1 MKNKQRALIICL
13 LLVLLLSASFF
24 RIKYIN
30 RNNAKYEVN
39 EIYINPSEEKFKI
52 DGVEYSL
59 KGITKIVEAYND
71 DAEQM
76 YVTTSLAFEL
86 KNVSQTEIDLL
97 QEKKVSFF
105 AKYKN
110 FSSAM
115 FARLTNNDHLLQ
127 PDQTIEIIVD
137 VELAEGKFYN
147 YYSD

>member
-76 YVTTSLAFEL
+76 YVTLRLRLNLRMSAKLRLICCRKKKYLFLQNTKIFL
-86 KNVSQTEIDLL
+86 VRCLL
-97 QEKKVSFF
+97 
-105 AKYKN
+105 
-110 FSSAM
+110 
-115 FARLTNNDHLLQ
+115 
-127 PDQTIEIIVD
+127 
-137 VELAEGKFYN
+137 G
-147 YYSD
+147 